1 MIILLDQTPQNAGPI
16 WHEKIGR
23 LQTFAVFP
31 VQMYI
36 VQFYQENV
44 YLKKTREKNTNA
56 SFELLQMVISADFAQ
71 YQYLPIENKLF

>member
-16 WHEKIGR
+16 WHVRIGR

-71 YQYLPIENKLF
+71 YQYLPIENK